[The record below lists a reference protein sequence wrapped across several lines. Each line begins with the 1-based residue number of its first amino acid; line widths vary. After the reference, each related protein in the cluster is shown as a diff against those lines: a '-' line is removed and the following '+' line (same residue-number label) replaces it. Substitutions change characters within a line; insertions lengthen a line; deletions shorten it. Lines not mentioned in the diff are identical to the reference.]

1 MHIINKIKNI
11 SIIIIIMSCGFVE
24 MKILYGVGSIFFAW
38 WECGFF
44 LKTKIS
50 FFFQHQNKKKNWYV
64 GKVFFINNLNS
75 FMYRGKL
82 CENVE
87 NSFWIMNIIC
97 FLWKTLLKSE
107 YLPPLR
113 KIFFYDIVQ
122 ILKNYLYL
130 EGVHYEWL
138 IHWSYGKRL

>member
-24 MKILYGVGSIFFAW
+24 IHILYGVGSIFLAW

-50 FFFQHQNKKKNWYV
+50 FFFQHQNKKKISYV
-64 GKVFFINNLNS
+64 GKVFFISNLNYL
-75 FMYRGKL
+75 MYCGKL
-82 CENVE
+82 RENVE
-87 NSFWIMNIIC
+87 NSFLIMNIIC

-113 KIFFYDIVQ
+113 NFFIYDIVQ

-130 EGVHYEWL
+130 EGVHYKWL
-138 IHWSYGKRL
+138 IR